1 LSRIL
6 VIDDDEQ
13 VREVLSL
20 MLKHEGYEVLTAA
33 NGFDGVNLYK
43 EEGADLVITDILMP
57 GMGGVQTIMELRLI
71 SPEVKVIAISG
82 GDQIAPEYYLRVIKN
97 LGTLHEMKKPINR
110 VELIQAVQGLL

>member
-1 LSRIL
+1 LARIL

-13 VREVLSL
+13 VREVLKL
-20 MLKHEGYEVLTAA
+20 MLEHEGYDVITAE
-33 NGFDGVNLYK
+33 NGIKGVDLYK
-43 EEGADLVITDILMP
+43 DKGSDLVITDILMP

-97 LGTLHEMKKPINR
+97 LGTLHEMKKPIIR
-110 VELIQAVQGLL
+110 EELIQAVKTLL

>member
-1 LSRIL
+1 LARIL

-20 MLKHEGYEVLTAA
+20 MLEHEGYDVITAA
-33 NGFDGVNLYK
+33 NGLDGVNLYK
-43 EEGADLVITDILMP
+43 ENGADLVITDILMP

-97 LGTLHEMKKPINR
+97 LGTLHEMKKPIIR
-110 VELIQAVQGLL
+110 EELIQAVQALL